1 MEKLNQN
8 KGNTIASSAQFHC
21 SSVGVQR
28 TLISFGGNDEKIKNL
43 LNQLKEMLN
52 KNLNSEKMKEIKLI
66 DGIPSRRVQSLE
78 ESNRNILNGLHNHN
92 TSRIYSIINENDKIE
107 IIKNKLIDELFLAFK
122 YTLVNNRYGDLLSE
136 DEMKNSV
143 IDYVNKYIL
152 IIK

>member
-8 KGNTIASSAQFHC
+8 MGNIIARSAQLHD
-21 SSVGVQR
+21 SSVGVKR

-52 KNLNSEKMKEIKLI
+52 KNLNNQKMKEIKLI
-66 DGIPSRRVQSLE
+66 DGIPSTEIQSLD
-78 ESNRNILNGLHNHN
+78 ESIMEILKALDKNNA
-92 TSRIYSIINENDKIE
+92 TEIYSIMNEDIEIE

-122 YTLVNNRYGDLLSE
+122 YTLINNRYGHLLSD

-143 IDYVNKYIL
+143 INYVNKYIL
-152 IIK
+152 IK